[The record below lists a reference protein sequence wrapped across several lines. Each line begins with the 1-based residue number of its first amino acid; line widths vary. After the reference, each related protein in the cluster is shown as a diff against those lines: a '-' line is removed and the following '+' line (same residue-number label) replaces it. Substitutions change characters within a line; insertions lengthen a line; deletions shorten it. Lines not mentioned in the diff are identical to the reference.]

1 MSKILFGATTPKSNS
16 GSDNL
21 FAQANLVAESA
32 GAGIRRAQLFM
43 EAEGA
48 NEEGVNAIIEGKAS
62 EEGEAAAEVLT
73 DSPITIETA
82 DVVEVGADVPTPG
95 DVEAGNTID
104 ISEAEEIHAA
114 ADQLVSEIHEEAIN
128 SVEPALSGDTTVA
141 TGEAEVDASSET
153 EVAADVDNTGSGTA
167 GETVQTGEDAAAVGD
182 IKVEV
187 NL

>member
-1 MSKILFGATTPKSNS
+1 MSKILFGATTPTKNS

-32 GAGIRRAQLFM
+32 GAGIRKAQLFM

-95 DVEAGNTID
+95 ETEVGNTID